1 MEEKVV
7 VKRPPKSP
15 FLAGVLAFFFPFGA
29 GQLYNNQYRKALVFF
44 FIFTGLVTVIASSDG
59 DAGQPFLG
67 LTLAGF
73 IIYQLFDA
81 VQTAGRINRGA
92 LKGEEEILGIEEVPE
107 FVKTGSIF
115 WGIVLVALGAMLIF
129 ANFELMSYDTVFE
142 FLIPFAILVVGLK
155 LVVDH
160 YSKSRKEE

>member
-7 VKRPPKSP
+7 LKRPPKSP
-15 FLAGVLAFFFPFGA
+15 FLAGVFGFFFPFGA

-44 FIFTGLVTVIASSDG
+44 FIFAGLVTLNAQG

-67 LTLAGF
+67 ITLAGF
-73 IIYQLFDA
+73 YFYQLFDA
-81 VQTAGRINRGA
+81 VQTAGRINRKA
-92 LKGEEEILGIEEVPE
+92 LQGEEDVAGAEEIPE

-115 WGIVLVALGAMLIF
+115 WGIVLIALGAMLLF

-142 FLIPFAILVVGLK
+142 FLIPFSILVVGVK
-155 LVVDH
+155 LVVDD
-160 YSKSRKEE
+160 YTKIRKEE

>member
-1 MEEKVV
+1 MEEKVI

-29 GQLYNNQYRKALVFF
+29 GQLYNMQYRKALVFF
-44 FIFTGLVTVIASSDG
+44 FIFAGLVTMQTTG
-59 DAGQPFLG
+59 EGQPFLG

-73 IIYQLFDA
+73 LFYQLFDA
-81 VQTAGRINRGA
+81 VQTAKGINRKA
-92 LKGEEEILGIEEVPE
+92 IQGEEDFEDSEEIPD

-115 WGIVLVALGAMLIF
+115 WGIVLIALGSVLIF

-142 FLIPFAILVVGLK
+142 FLIPFSVLVVGVK

-160 YSKSRKEE
+160 YTKSNEEE

>member
-29 GQLYNNQYRKALVFF
+29 GQLYNNQYRKALVYF
-44 FIFTGLVTVIASSDG
+44 FIFAGLVTLNAHG

-67 LTLAGF
+67 LMLGGF
-73 IIYQLFDA
+73 YFYQLFDA
-81 VQTAGRINRGA
+81 VQTSGRINRRV
-92 LKGEEEILGIEEVPE
+92 LQGEEEEVETEEIPD

-115 WGIVLVALGAMLIF
+115 WGIVLIALGVVLIF

-142 FLIPFAILVVGLK
+142 FMFPFAVLVIGVK

-160 YSKSRKEE
+160 YTKSQKEE

>member
-1 MEEKVV
+1 MEEKVIM
-7 VKRPPKSP
+7 KRPPKSP
-15 FLAGVLAFFFPFGA
+15 FLAGVLAFFFPFGT

-44 FIFTGLVTVIASSDG
+44 FIFAGLVTLNAQG

-67 LTLAGF
+67 ITLAGF
-73 IIYQLFDA
+73 YFYQLFDA

-92 LKGEEEILGIEEVPE
+92 LQGEEDIMQAEEVPE

-115 WGIVLVALGAMLIF
+115 WGIVLIALGVMLIF
-129 ANFELMSYDTVFE
+129 ANFEVMSYDTVFE
-142 FLIPFAILVVGLK
+142 FLIPFAILVVGVK

>member
-29 GQLYNNQYRKALVFF
+29 GQLYNDQYRKALVFF
-44 FIFTGLVTVIASSDG
+44 FVFAGLVTLNAEG
-59 DAGQPFLG
+59 NAGQPFLG
-67 LTLAGF
+67 LLLAGF
-73 IIYQLFDA
+73 YFYQLIEA
-81 VQTAGRINRGA
+81 VQTAGRINRRA
-92 LKGEEEILGIEEVPE
+92 LEGEEEVMETEDVPD

-115 WGIVLVALGAMLIF
+115 WGIVLIALGVVLIF

-142 FLIPFAILVVGLK
+142 FLIPFTVFVVGLK

-160 YSKSRKEE
+160 YTKSREEE

>member
-1 MEEKVV
+1 MEEKIV

-44 FIFTGLVTVIASSDG
+44 FIFAGLVTLNAHG
-59 DAGQPFLG
+59 DASQPFLG

-73 IIYQLFDA
+73 FIYQLFDA
-81 VQTAGRINRGA
+81 VQTSGRINRRG
-92 LKGEEEILGIEEVPE
+92 LQGEEDVVETEDVPD

-115 WGIVLVALGAMLIF
+115 WGIVLIALGVALIF
-129 ANFELMSYDTVFE
+129 ANFDVLSYDTVFE
-142 FLIPFAILVVGLK
+142 FLIPFTVLVVGVK

-160 YSKSRKEE
+160 YTKSREEE

>member
-1 MEEKVV
+1 MEEKIV

-44 FIFTGLVTVIASSDG
+44 FVFAGLVTLNAQG
-59 DAGQPFLG
+59 EAGQPFLG
-67 LTLAGF
+67 LMLAGF
-73 IIYQLFDA
+73 YFYQLFDA
-81 VQTAGRINRGA
+81 VQTSGRINRKV
-92 LKGEEEILGIEEVPE
+92 LQGEEDVLETEEVPE

-115 WGIVLVALGAMLIF
+115 WGIVLIALGVVLIF

-142 FLIPFAILVVGLK
+142 FLIPFTVLVAGIK
-155 LVVDH
+155 LVVD
-160 YSKSRKEE
+160 YYTKSREEE

>member
-1 MEEKVV
+1 MEEKIV

-44 FIFTGLVTVIASSDG
+44 FIFAGLVTLNAQG
-59 DAGQPFLG
+59 EAGQPFLG
-67 LTLAGF
+67 LMLAGF
-73 IIYQLFDA
+73 YFYQLFDA
-81 VQTAGRINRGA
+81 VQTSGRINRRA
-92 LKGEEEILGIEEVPE
+92 LQGEEDVVEVEEIPE

-115 WGIVLVALGAMLIF
+115 WGIVLIALGGFLLL

-142 FLIPFAILVVGLK
+142 LLIPFAVLVVGVK
-155 LVVDH
+155 LVVDY
-160 YSKSRKEE
+160 YSKSKEEK

>member
-29 GQLYNNQYRKALVFF
+29 GQLYNNQYRKALIFF
-44 FIFTGLVTVIASSDG
+44 FIFAGLVTLNSQG

-67 LTLAGF
+67 ITLGGF
-73 IIYQLFDA
+73 YFFQLFDA
-81 VQTAGRINRGA
+81 VQTSGRINRGA
-92 LKGEEEILGIEEVPE
+92 LQGEEETTEIEEIPD

-115 WGIVLVALGAMLIF
+115 WGIVLIALGVLLIF

-142 FLIPFAILVVGLK
+142 FLFPFTILVVGLK

-160 YSKSRKEE
+160 YNKSRKEE

>member
-44 FIFTGLVTVIASSDG
+44 FIFAGLVTLNAQG

-73 IIYQLFDA
+73 YFYQLFDA
-81 VQTAGRINRGA
+81 VQTSGRINRGV
-92 LKGEEEILGIEEVPE
+92 LQGEEEITETEEIPE

-115 WGIVLVALGAMLIF
+115 WGIVLIALGAMLIF

-142 FLIPFAILVVGLK
+142 FLIPFSILVVGVK

-160 YSKSRKEE
+160 YSKSQKEE

>member
-7 VKRPPKSP
+7 VKSTPKSP

-44 FIFTGLVTVIASSDG
+44 FIFAGLVTLNAQG

-73 IIYQLFDA
+73 YFYQLFDA
-81 VQTAGRINRGA
+81 VQTSGRINRKM
-92 LKGEEEILGIEEVPE
+92 LQGEEEIEETEEIPE

-115 WGIVLVALGAMLIF
+115 WGIVLIALGAMLIF

-142 FLIPFAILVVGLK
+142 FLIPFSILVIGVK

-160 YSKSRKEE
+160 YTKSGKEK

>member
-15 FLAGVLAFFFPFGA
+15 FLAGVFAFFFPFGA

-44 FIFTGLVTVIASSDG
+44 FIFAGLVTLNAQG

-67 LTLAGF
+67 ITLGGF
-73 IIYQLFDA
+73 YFYQLFDA
-81 VQTAGRINRGA
+81 VQTAGRINRKS
-92 LKGEEEILGIEEVPE
+92 LQGEEDVAEAEEVPE

-115 WGIVLVALGAMLIF
+115 GG
-129 ANFELMSYDTVFE
+129 S
-142 FLIPFAILVVGLK
+142 FLLPSEQCSFSLTLN
-155 LVVDH
+155 
-160 YSKSRKEE
+160 S

>member
-1 MEEKVV
+1 MEEKVI

-44 FIFTGLVTVIASSDG
+44 FIFAGLVTLNAQG

-73 IIYQLFDA
+73 YFYQLFDA
-81 VQTAGRINRGA
+81 VQTAGRINRRA
-92 LKGEEEILGIEEVPE
+92 LLGEGEEEILETEEIPD

-115 WGIVLVALGAMLIF
+115 WGIVLIALGAMLIF

-142 FLIPFAILVVGLK
+142 FLIPFSILVIGLK

-160 YSKSRKEE
+160 YTRSREEK